1 MWLLG
6 FVSKSAVIIVH
17 SYGVV
22 IGIFIFIHS
31 LFAIHHIASLAGWAV
46 FLYFFNWFSHLFWF
60 LTFTEGVFD
69 TQTRVLYILQRLFSS
84 CQPIGL
90 DWGFDGPWANKVIY
104 IFIIYYVIYYLIVL
118 FTLRHFTLHRKGF
131 VRDTADH
138 FLHRFGFLS
147 RKAVLFYQRVVLDWF
162 WFVWKFI
169 YRSRW

>member
-1 MWLLG
+1 MRFLG

-31 LFAIHHIASLAGWAV
+31 LFAFHLLAFLAWWAV

-60 LTFTEGVFD
+60 LSFTEGIFD
-69 TQTRVLYILQRLFSS
+69 TQTRVLYILQRLFS
-84 CQPIGL
+84 CGQAIGL
-90 DWGFDGPWANKVIY
+90 NWGLDGPWTNKVIY

-118 FTLRHFTLHRKGF
+118 FTLRHFTLHGEGF
-131 VRDTADH
+131 VRDSTNH
-138 FLHRFGFLS
+138 FVHRYGFLS

-162 WFVWKFI
+162 WFVRKFI